1 MEEMTYDSFKKGIRE
16 LGFATE
22 EDLEG
27 YAKITDDSI
36 DVWDC
41 KRRRLLATVS
51 KKEHYVFEFHREMVQ
66 EFGTDEKA
74 NRLIDLVAS
83 LAKVPIKYRNI
94 NKKIKPSDVYYGMP
108 QCYMIKPNED
118 WDDED
123 ADHYTSIH
131 ELEALESWCNMKVFE
146 LLTAMEDGE

>member
-1 MEEMTYDSFKKGIRE
+1 MEEMTYDSFKKEIRE

-22 EDLEG
+22 EDLDG
-27 YAKITDDSI
+27 YANISDESL

-41 KRRRLLATVS
+41 KRKRLLATVS
-51 KKEHYVFEFHREMVQ
+51 KKEHYVFEFYSEMLQ
-66 EFGTDEKA
+66 EFYVDKKA
-74 NRLIDLVAS
+74 DQLIDLVAK

-94 NKKIKPSDVYYGMP
+94 NRKIKPSDVFYGMP

-146 LLTAMEDGE
+146 ILTEKDQ

>member
-1 MEEMTYDSFKKGIRE
+1 MTYDSFKKKIRK

-27 YAKITDDSI
+27 YANISDESI

-41 KRRRLLATVS
+41 KRKRLLVSVS
-51 KKEHYVFEFHREMVQ
+51 KKEHYVFEFYREMVQ

-74 NRLIDLVAS
+74 ERLIDLVAS

-108 QCYMIKPNED
+108 QCHMIKPNED
-118 WDDED
+118 WSDED
-123 ADHYTSIH
+123 TNDYTSIH
-131 ELEALESWCNMKVFE
+131 EIEALEKWCNMKVFE
-146 LLTAMEDGE
+146 LLTQSDQ